1 MKKQNIYK
9 GFLDYQS
16 EFDHRWACWANNH
29 NGWAKLKKMNRRLA
43 KRKIAREAQRDIQ
56 NEQYDIDML
65 LHN

>member
-1 MKKQNIYK
+1 MKSYK
-9 GFLDYQS
+9 KHLPLWQS
-16 EFDHRWACWANNH
+16 EFSHKYACWANNH